1 MIGSCSYV
9 TAFVFGG
16 DGKSTRWQIETPQM
30 SISLTLNDEQAA
42 RLKARARDLGVDPGE
57 LARAAVNDLLT
68 RPADDFDRAAKFVL
82 EKNRELYRR
91 LS

>member
-1 MIGSCSYV
+1 
-9 TAFVFGG
+9 
-16 DGKSTRWQIETPQM
+16 M
-30 SISLTLNDEQAA
+30 SISLTLDDEQSA
-42 RLKARARDLGVDPGE
+42 RLEARARDLGVDAQE

-68 RPADDFDRAAKFVL
+68 HPAEDFDRAAEFVL